1 MEPPTLNL
9 EEPGSIQT
17 LVRLRE
23 RVEAAA
29 REIERLR
36 VENRSLAERLQEV
49 ETFADVIPETGDP
62 DVLKARLQRFIDA
75 VDRAIETSGKGTSE
89 AA

>member
-17 LVRLRE
+17 LARLRE

-36 VENRSLAERLQEV
+36 IENRSLSDRLAEL
-49 ETFADVIPETGDP
+49 ETFSDVLPETGDP
-62 DVLKARLQRFIDA
+62 DVLKARLQRFIGA
-75 VDRAIETSGKGTSE
+75 VDRALENAGSGSTE
-89 AA
+89 VR